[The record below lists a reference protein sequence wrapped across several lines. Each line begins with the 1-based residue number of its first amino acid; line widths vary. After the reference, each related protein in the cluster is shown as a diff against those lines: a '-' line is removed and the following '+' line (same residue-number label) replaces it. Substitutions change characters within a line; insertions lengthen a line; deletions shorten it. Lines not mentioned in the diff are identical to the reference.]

1 MGSGEGPSAQDEVH
15 EHDLKALEIIME
27 GIPPVMYR
35 LHLAMI
41 KVVSPPKPQR
51 CELKI
56 NKLKIKTSI
65 DIESCVDCNYNIGIK
80 NGSCEIGATS
90 RYKICVSQSSGCGF

>member
-1 MGSGEGPSAQDEVH
+1 MSESAALFLIACLQRS
-15 EHDLKALEIIME
+15 LKNSANAL
-27 GIPPVMYR
+27 
-35 LHLAMI
+35 
-41 KVVSPPKPQR
+41 PQR

-65 DIESCVDCNYNIGIK
+65 NIESCVDCNYNIGIK